1 MFEEFSS
8 ELVLKLLTV
17 YVSIDLPYDSSISKL
32 KRMKN
37 KPHSDPVCVI
47 VAITACILGS

>member
-1 MFEEFSS
+1 MFGEFSS

-17 YVSIDLPYDSSISKL
+17 YVLCIYMVLPYDSFISKL

-37 KPHSDPVCVI
+37 KPHSDPVCVM
-47 VAITACILGS
+47 VASYHCI

>member
-1 MFEEFSS
+1 MFGEFSS

-17 YVSIDLPYDSSISKL
+17 YVSKDLPYDSSISKL
-32 KRMKN
+32 KRMKT

-47 VAITACILGS
+47 VAITVS